1 MDVVESL
8 KLKIQKACA
17 SLGQEVALNDI
28 VIERTKDTAH
38 GDYATNAA
46 MKFSRL
52 FGMNPRLLAE
62 SIIKSTDLDGIDHIE
77 IAGPGFINFFMKN
90 DSLTIVVKKVIS
102 EGDNY
107 GRGEKKNK
115 KINVEFVSAH
125 PTGLLHVGTA
135 RGAAYG
141 DSLCRILSFAGYDV
155 TREYYI
161 NDAGVQIFHLGE
173 SVEARYKELL
183 GLPFTLPEDGY
194 HGEDVKDVAKQI
206 LEESGKELLSKP
218 NHLQF
223 FMQRGMEIELER
235 IKKHLEEFRVTF
247 DVFSSEK
254 AIRSNDA
261 IEKELTFLKPYT
273 YEQDGAIYLR
283 TTDFLDDKDRV
294 VRKSDGDYT
303 YFMPD
308 IVYHVNKMSRG
319 FDQLIDVLGADH
331 HGYIN
336 RMKSALM
343 MHGYK
348 PESLEIELIQMV
360 RFIKDGKEF
369 KASKRAGDA
378 ITLKDICEEVGV
390 DAMRYFFAMRAQ
402 SGHLDFDMDL
412 AKEQSSNN
420 PVYYAQYAH
429 ARLCSILEQGKDIPL
444 DESGNLL
451 SEESE
456 MAILKHLASFNKA
469 IEDAVRERAPFKITN
484 YIHDLAELIH
494 NFYSECRVID
504 RGNLV
509 VSSSRLALCLACKI
523 VLKNALGLVGVR
535 APEHMQAK
543 GDNMKKPLIDHAYD
557 LVSKQKD
564 AVPFADIWNY
574 VVKEEELSELGEEEL
589 ASKAAHF
596 YTNLLLDGRFV
607 NLGDNLWDLRT
618 RHTFDKVHI
627 DMHDVYSDVEEVD
640 DDEEEEIEEKEYN
653 EAFEDKKDSD
663 DEDAEINEEDR
674 FEA

>member
-1 MDVVESL
+1 MNLVESL
-8 KLKIQKACA
+8 KLNIQNAFKK
-17 SLGQEVALNDI
+17 LGFDVALNDI
-28 VIERTKDTAH
+28 IIEHSRDSAH

-46 MKFSRL
+46 MKLCRL
-52 FGMNPRLLAE
+52 FSKPPRDVASLLINE
-62 SIIKSTDLDGIDHIE
+62 LDMSNIDKVE

-90 DSLTIVVKKVIS
+90 ESLQSIINIIDEKG
-102 EGDNY
+102 ENF
-107 GRGEKKNK
+107 GRQERKNF
-115 KINVEFVSAH
+115 KINVEFVSAN

-141 DSLCRILSFAGYDV
+141 DSLCRILDFAGYDV

-161 NDAGVQIFHLGE
+161 NDAGVQILHLGE

-183 GLPFTLPEDGY
+183 GLPFELPEDGY

-206 LEESGKELLSKP
+206 LAESGKDLLNQKD
-218 NHLQF
+218 HLQF
-223 FMQRGMEIELER
+223 FMKRGMEIELER
-235 IKKHLEEFRVTF
+235 IKKHLEEFKVTF

-254 AIRSNDA
+254 VIRSNGA
-261 IEKELTFLKPYT
+261 IEKELEFLKPYS
-273 YEQDGAIYLR
+273 YVQDGATYLK

-294 VRKSDGDYT
+294 IVKSDGDYT

-348 PESLEIELIQMV
+348 PEALEIELIQMV

-369 KASKRAGDA
+369 KASKRSGDA

-429 ARLCSILEQGKDIPL
+429 ARLASVLDSASDIALDNSGSKLEKA
-444 DESGNLL
+444 
-451 SEESE
+451 SELEL
-456 MAILKHLASFNKA
+456 LKHLAAFPGVVL
-469 IEDAVRERAPFKITN
+469 DASKERAPFKITN
-484 YIHDLAELIH
+484 YIHELAELVH
-494 NFYSECRVID
+494 AFYSECRVID
-504 RGNLV
+504 RDNLE
-509 VSSSRLALCLACKI
+509 VSGSRLALCKASKQ
-523 VLKNALGLVGVR
+523 VMKNALSLIGVS
-535 APEHMQAK
+535 APNHM
-543 GDNMKKPLIDHAYD
+543 
-557 LVSKQKD
+557 
-564 AVPFADIWNY
+564 
-574 VVKEEELSELGEEEL
+574 
-589 ASKAAHF
+589 
-596 YTNLLLDGRFV
+596 
-607 NLGDNLWDLRT
+607 
-618 RHTFDKVHI
+618 
-627 DMHDVYSDVEEVD
+627 
-640 DDEEEEIEEKEYN
+640 
-653 EAFEDKKDSD
+653 
-663 DEDAEINEEDR
+663 
-674 FEA
+674 